1 MKILFILIFLF
12 LSSVYSKPLVQEKY
26 EFYDIYPTNKH
37 LLEDSMDDFSPI
49 INFGSIRHG
58 TVHWKIRYRYKRQL
72 KLGVCRIIEVKTLVD
87 ILFSLPKIAKDFKAS
102 RGMKSA
108 FRRYYDI
115 LLVSLKKHS
124 SYAVEAGN
132 EIERE
137 LLKLKTTREYCDALK
152 IEAKTIGSNI
162 IQKYKQKNKDY
173 EIRTYEGFLEGISSE
188 KLQKGI

>member
-1 MKILFILIFLF
+1 MLLFLFISFLF
-12 LSSVYSKPLVQEKY
+12 AKPLVQERY

-49 INFGSIRHG
+49 VNFGSIRHG

-87 ILFSLPKIAKDFKAS
+87 VLYSIPKISKDFKIS

-115 LLVSLKKHS
+115 LLVSLKKHR
-124 SYAVEAGN
+124 SYAVEASN

-137 LLKLKTTREYCDALK
+137 LLKLKTTRKYCDSLNV
-152 IEAKTIGSNI
+152 EAKTIGSNI
-162 IQKYKQKNKDY
+162 IQKYKQKNKNY

-188 KLQKGI
+188 KL